1 MGHENLKEKLIN
13 RFKQFLKGAKE
24 NTLLFYHS
32 DADGLTASVI
42 MAKTFEKLGNEAPL
56 ALPAE
61 YFETEKMLS
70 AFEKHKPANVI
81 FLDIAIDSKPKVVQK
96 IEKHAKLLVID
107 HHKISND
114 ISSEKTVFIKPQML
128 SAIEPSRYP
137 ASKLCFD
144 LCSSLINLKKEAWI
158 ACVGIIGDKSA
169 KQWREFLNKTSKEN
183 NVSIEELKCIAE
195 LVEAVKVVAPE
206 SFAELFE
213 LFYFLSPKQILK
225 HPLNEMREK
234 LNEALKEWQE
244 RFEKE
249 AEYYSKLELYFFV
262 MKPEFPIKSALIDR
276 LTEKYPDKTIIIVE
290 DLEEQKLRFSARRQD
305 FKVKMNELLE
315 KAAQG
320 IPKSDAG
327 GHIPAAAGSIPRGY
341 LKEFKENLLN
351 ILKEVYRKEK

>member
-1 MGHENLKEKLIN
+1 MEYKNLKGKLIN
-13 RFKQFLKGAKE
+13 RFKQFLRKAKE
-24 NTLLFYHS
+24 NTLIFYHS

-42 MAKTFEKLGNEAPL
+42 MAKTFERFGNEAPL
-56 ALPAE
+56 ALPTE
-61 YFETEKMLS
+61 YFETERMLS
-70 AFEKHKPANVI
+70 AFEEHKPANVI

-107 HHKISND
+107 HHKIASD

-128 SAIEPSRYP
+128 STIEPSRYP

-144 LCSSLINLKKEAWI
+144 LCSALVDLKKEAWI
-158 ACVGIIGDKSA
+158 ACVGIIGDRCA
-169 KQWREFLNKTSKEN
+169 KQWSEFLNKASKEN
-183 NVSIEELKCIAE
+183 NVSIEELKKIAE

-206 SFAELFE
+206 SFAKLFE

-249 AEYYSKLELYFFV
+249 AEYYPELELYFFV

-276 LTEKYPDKTIIIVE
+276 LTEKYPNKTLIIVE

-305 FKVKMNELLE
+305 FRVKMNELLE
-315 KAAQG
+315 KAVRE
-320 IPKSDAG
+320 IPRGEAG
-327 GHIPAAAGSIPRGY
+327 GHVPAAAGSIPKIY
-341 LKEFKENLLN
+341 LEKFKRNVLN
-351 ILKEVYRKEK
+351 ILKEKYGKK